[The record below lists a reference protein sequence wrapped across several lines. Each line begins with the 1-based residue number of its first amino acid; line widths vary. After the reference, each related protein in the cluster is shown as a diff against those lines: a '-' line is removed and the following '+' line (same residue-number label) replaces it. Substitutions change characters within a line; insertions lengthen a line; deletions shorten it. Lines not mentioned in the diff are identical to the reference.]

1 MGSYFCQRKHDTF
14 PFSFL
19 FCRAAPKPR
28 TLILTRLAEAEA
40 EASGLADKEM
50 GNLALPAACQ
60 RLLFCLPSLHT
71 PPPSASTSLFSP
83 QITALASGSQHTR
96 ALSMCPVLVH
106 SRENQ
111 LSLPKSHAETESSEE
126 RGMNTGDVGRV
137 FFNSTRGQWSK

>member
-28 TLILTRLAEAEA
+28 TLILNTVSGGRGAEA
-40 EASGLADKEM
+40 EASGLSDKEM

-111 LSLPKSHAETESSEE
+111 LSLPKSHAEPECSEE
-126 RGMNTGDVGRV
+126 RGVNTGDVGRT
-137 FFNSTRGQWSK
+137 F